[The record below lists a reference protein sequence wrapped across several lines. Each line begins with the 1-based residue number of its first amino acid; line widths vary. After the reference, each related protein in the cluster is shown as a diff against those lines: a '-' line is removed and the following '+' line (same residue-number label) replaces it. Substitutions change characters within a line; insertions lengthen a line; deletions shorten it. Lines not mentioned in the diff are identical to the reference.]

1 MAELSTIA
9 RPYAEAAFRIASSAK
24 NAGDLNS
31 WHALIAEMGAIADRP
46 EMRALVL
53 DPNVGADKLYGVF
66 AGVLASSMKSPLTKE
81 GENFLRLL
89 VENDR
94 VAALPEITSQ
104 FTALKNKL
112 EGSAEAEI
120 TSAFPMSDAEVA
132 DLVNGLAKKFGG
144 LKLKSRVNVDAS
156 LIGGVRV
163 TVGDEVFDTSI
174 KAQLER
180 LRVGLMAA

>member
-9 RPYAEAAFRIASSAK
+9 RPYAEAAFRIAKS
-24 NAGDLNS
+24 GDLNA
-31 WHALIAEMGAIADRP
+31 WNTLIAEMGAVADRP

-53 DPNVGADKLYGVF
+53 DPNVAGDKLYGVF
-66 AGVLASSMKSPLTKE
+66 AGVLKSPLTAE
-81 GENFLRLL
+81 GQNFLRLL

-94 VAALPEITSQ
+94 IGALPEIASQ
-104 FTALKNKL
+104 FALLKNKL

-120 TSAFPMSDAEVA
+120 TTAFPMSDAQVTE
-132 DLVNGLAKKFGG
+132 LVGGLAKKFGG

-163 TVGDEVFDTSI
+163 VVGDEVFDTSI

-180 LRVGLMAA
+180 MRISLMAA

>member
-9 RPYAEAAFRIASSAK
+9 RPYAEAAFRIATS
-24 NAGDLNS
+24 GDLNA
-31 WHALIAEMGAIADRP
+31 WNGLIAEMGAVAGRP

-66 AGVLASSMKSPLTKE
+66 AGVLKSPLTAE
-81 GENFLRLL
+81 GQNFLRLL
-89 VENDR
+89 VDNDR
-94 VAALPEITSQ
+94 VSALPEIAAQ
-104 FTALKNKL
+104 FAALKNKL
-112 EGSAEAEI
+112 EGSAEADI
-120 TSAFPMSDAEVA
+120 TTAFPMTDAQVA

-163 TVGDEVFDTSI
+163 VVGDEVFDTSI

-180 LRVGLMAA
+180 MRVSLMAA

>member
-9 RPYAEAAFRIASSAK
+9 RPYAEAAFRIAKS
-24 NAGDLNS
+24 GDLNA
-31 WHALIAEMGAIADRP
+31 WNRLITEMAAIADRP

-53 DPNVGADKLYGVF
+53 DPNVAGDKLYGVF
-66 AGVLASSMKSPLTKE
+66 ASVIESSMKAPLAGE
-81 GENFLRLL
+81 GQNFLRLL

-94 VAALPEITSQ
+94 VSALPEIASQ
-104 FTALKNKL
+104 FAALKNKL
-112 EGSAEAEI
+112 EGSAEADI
-120 TSAFPMSDAEVA
+120 TTAFAMSDAQVA
-132 DLVNGLAKKFGG
+132 ELVTVLAKKFGG
-144 LKLKSRVNVDAS
+144 VKLKSRVTVDPS

-180 LRVGLMAA
+180 MRVSLMAA

>member
-9 RPYAEAAFRIASSAK
+9 RPYAEAAFRIAK
-24 NAGDLNS
+24 TGDLNAWNS
-31 WHALIAEMGAIADRP
+31 LIAELGAVADRP

-66 AGVLASSMKSPLTKE
+66 AGVLKSPLSKE
-81 GENFLRLL
+81 GQNFLRLL

-94 VAALPEITSQ
+94 VAALPEIASQ
-104 FTALKNKL
+104 FVALKNKL

-120 TSAFPMSDAEVA
+120 TTAFPMSDAQVA
-132 DLVNGLAKKFGG
+132 DLVSGLAKKFGG
-144 LKLKSRVNVDAS
+144 LKLKSHVNVDAS

-163 TVGDEVFDTSI
+163 VVGDEVFDTSI

-180 LRVGLMAA
+180 MRISLLAA

>member
-9 RPYAEAAFRIASSAK
+9 RPYAEAAFRIAKS
-24 NAGDLNS
+24 GDLTAWNG
-31 WHALIAEMGAIADRP
+31 LIAEMGAIADRP

-53 DPNVGADKLYGVF
+53 DPNAGAGQLYGVF
-66 AGVLASSMKSPLTKE
+66 AGVLESSMRSPLTAE
-81 GENFLRLL
+81 GQNFLHLL
-89 VENDR
+89 VDNDR
-94 VAALPEITSQ
+94 VSALPEIAAQ
-104 FTALKNKL
+104 FAALKNKL
-112 EGSAEAEI
+112 EGSAEADI
-120 TSAFPMSDAEVA
+120 TTAFPMTDAQVA

-163 TVGDEVFDTSI
+163 VVGDQVFDTSI

-180 LRVGLMAA
+180 MRISLMAA

>member
-9 RPYAEAAFRIASSAK
+9 RPYAEAAFRIAK
-24 NAGDLNS
+24 DGDMNAWNG
-31 WHALIAEMGAIADRP
+31 LIAEMGAVADRP

-53 DPNVGADKLYGVF
+53 DPNVGADQLYGVF
-66 AGVLASSMKSPLTKE
+66 AAVIQSPLSKE
-81 GENFLRLL
+81 GQNFLRLL
-89 VENDR
+89 VDNDR
-94 VAALPEITSQ
+94 VSALPEVARQ

-120 TSAFPMSDAEVA
+120 TTAFPMSDAQVT
-132 DLVNGLAKKFGG
+132 DLVAGLAKKFGG
-144 LKLKSRVNVDAS
+144 LKLKSRVQVDAS

-163 TVGDEVFDTSI
+163 VVGDEVFDTSI

-180 LRVGLMAA
+180 MRVSLMAA

>member
-9 RPYAEAAFRIASSAK
+9 RPYAEAAFRIAK
-24 NAGDLNS
+24 TGDVNAWDG
-31 WHALIAEMGAIADRP
+31 LIAEMAAIAGRP

-53 DPNVGADKLYGVF
+53 DPNVGSDKLYGVF
-66 AGVLASSMKSPLTKE
+66 AGVIKSPLPAE
-81 GENFLRLL
+81 GQNFLRLL

-94 VAALPEITSQ
+94 VSALPEIATQ
-104 FTALKNKL
+104 FAALKNKL

-120 TSAFPMSDAEVA
+120 VSAFPMTDAEA
-132 DLVNGLAKKFGG
+132 SELLSGLAKKFGG
-144 LKLKSRVNVDAS
+144 VKLKSHISVDET
-156 LIGGVRV
+156 LIGGVRI

-180 LRVGLMAA
+180 MRVSLMAG